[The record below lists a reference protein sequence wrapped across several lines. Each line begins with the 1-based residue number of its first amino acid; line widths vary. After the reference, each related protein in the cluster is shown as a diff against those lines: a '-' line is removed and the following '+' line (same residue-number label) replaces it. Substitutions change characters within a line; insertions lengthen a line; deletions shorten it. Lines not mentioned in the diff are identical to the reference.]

1 MYQRSDSHQLGSN
14 ACVLKIFWRSFGSS
28 FYLQAKTTLCQVTK
42 QCNWGPTKKQ
52 EAQLPLTRRLKPPHI
67 SNSFRTFKGSQV
79 LAITNTKDNR
89 MEVEVPFIR
98 EHKYKR
104 IGVEIPFIREHKY
117 KRPQAFERESNVS
130 DSSNAVACSGKGSR
144 PHFPPP
150 SQNTNTEER
159 RKYL

>member
-1 MYQRSDSHQLGSN
+1 M
-14 ACVLKIFWRSFGSS
+14 
-28 FYLQAKTTLCQVTK
+28 QAKTTLCQEGQSGVIEVE
-42 QCNWGPTKKQ
+42 PRSKKQ
-52 EAQLPLTRRLKPPHI
+52 EAPFDKDFKTFDIAVRTLTKMLKPPHI
-67 SNSFRTFKGSQV
+67 SNSFRTLKGSQV
-79 LAITNTKDNR
+79 SAITNTKDNR
-89 MEVEVPFIR
+89 MEVEV
-98 EHKYKR
+98 
-104 IGVEIPFIREHKY
+104 PFIREHKY

>member
-1 MYQRSDSHQLGSN
+1 MSGHLYFCRRIVCMYQRSDSHQLGSN
-14 ACVLKIFWRSFGSS
+14 ACALKIFWRSFGSS

-42 QCNWGPTKKQ
+42 QCNWDQTKKQ
-52 EAQLPLTRRLKPPHI
+52 EAQLPLTRMLKPPHI
-67 SNSFRTFKGSQV
+67 SNSFRTLKGSQV
-79 LAITNTKDNR
+79 SAITNTKDNR
-89 MEVEVPFIR
+89 ME
-98 EHKYKR
+98 
-104 IGVEIPFIREHKY
+104 VEIPFIREHKY